1 MLYIL
6 YGEDDFSLKE
16 ELNRIK
22 ESSGD
27 KELIASS
34 TEELSGQHLTLE
46 QLITICDTLPFL
58 APKRLVIVEGLLS
71 RFESQEKD
79 KRAAMPKDSGW
90 QSFKDYIRRM
100 PESTVLVLIDGRLK
114 KTNHMLGA
122 LGPVAQVKEFNP
134 LKKDSLRA
142 WILSRVNRQGSEI
155 SPRAASLLA
164 ELVGSNLW
172 LLSREI
178 EKLCVYAQGRRIEEK
193 DVRLLVSYA
202 QETRVFDMVDAIL
215 ERKTSEAIK
224 ALHRL
229 ESEGAAIPYLLFMI
243 TRQLRM
249 VIQAKEAL
257 RQQHSAS
264 SDQYTADIV
273 SDYAMKKA
281 RQQAARHS
289 MEDLK
294 RIYRKLLESDV
305 AIKTGRFKGDGGEL
319 ALDLLVCEL
328 CEGKY

>member
-1 MLYIL
+1 LLYIL

-16 ELNRIK
+16 ELNRIRD
-22 ESSGD
+22 SLGD

-34 TEELSGQHLTLE
+34 TEELTGLHLTLE
-46 QLITICDTLPFL
+46 QLITVCDTLPFL
-58 APKRLVIVEGLLS
+58 APKRLVIVEGLLT
-71 RFESQEKD
+71 RFEPQEKD
-79 KRAAMPKDSGW
+79 KRVARPKDSEW
-90 QSFKDYIRRM
+90 QSFTDYVRRM

-114 KTNHMLGA
+114 KSNPMLAA
-122 LGPVAQVKEFNP
+122 LESVGQVKEFNP
-134 LKKDSLRA
+134 LRKGGLKA
-142 WILSRVNRQGSEI
+142 WIVSRVNRMGSDI
-155 SPRAASLLA
+155 SPRAVSLLA
-164 ELVGSNLW
+164 ELVGGNLW

-178 EKLCVYAQGRRIEEK
+178 DKLCIYTQGRKIEEK
-193 DVRLLVSYA
+193 DVRLLVSHA

-215 ERKTSEAIK
+215 ERKTDTAIK

-229 ESEGAAIPYLLFMI
+229 ESEGAATPYLLFMI

-257 RQQHSAS
+257 QKCS
-264 SDQYTADIV
+264 SSLDRYTADIS
-273 SDYAMKKA
+273 SDYALKKA
-281 RQQAARHS
+281 RQQAAHHS

-294 RIYRKLLESDV
+294 RTYCKLLESDV

-328 CEGKY
+328 CEGK